1 MENIFNKYLERTELN
16 TFDLKVFEPSFVPS
30 RMPHR
35 EKEMTLI
42 ADNFAKIFI
51 GASPKNEIIY
61 GKSGTGKTAVIKF
74 LGRELKEISHGK
86 KNVEFIYLNCQVKDN
101 AYSVIESIGN
111 AVKGEQ
117 IPFTGW
123 SMDRV
128 YTTARNNIDRWN
140 GSIIVVLDEI
150 DRFVIKNGDD
160 LLYQIM
166 LMNSELQNSSITIVG
181 ITNDLKFS
189 EFLDPRVKSR
199 LNEEKIVFTPYSSDD
214 ITDILNDRLKLA
226 NVSNFV
232 TEGAVRLISTLAS
245 QENGDARKAIE
256 LMKTSIQL
264 AISNNDNTVEERH
277 VFIAKNK
284 LEYDAVAETLK
295 TLPLQTKV
303 LVLSIA
309 LLKESGIA
317 QASTGDVFDA
327 YRNLASSAG
336 IPILTPRR
344 ITDMLSD
351 LDMLGIISAKVK
363 SMGRY
368 GRTKII
374 ELSINSSE
382 TKKIILEDEN
392 LSKLKN
398 YNYAKQ
404 AKLIF

>member
-123 SMDRV
+123 SMDKV